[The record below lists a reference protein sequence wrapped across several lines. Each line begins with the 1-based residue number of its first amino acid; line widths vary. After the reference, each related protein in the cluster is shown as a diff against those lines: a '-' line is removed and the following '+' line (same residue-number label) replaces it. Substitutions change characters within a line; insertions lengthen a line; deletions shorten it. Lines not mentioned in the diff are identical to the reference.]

1 MITNNP
7 GNTTGSTMSD
17 EHLIQIICNDPRLTR
32 KYVNELQ
39 SASQS
44 FQLRPIAWFAGVRQR
59 PRVEASVFLL
69 DESGLEDQSKEG
81 LQATVTELVEIAPV
95 VMVAASV
102 RQPELKLQISAGAA
116 DFVARSGNFVPVA
129 VGLVERRIRLATEG
143 VLGRSD
149 GADDDKRADFGE
161 ILRHEVNNPL
171 TGILGNAEMLL
182 ARRDRLPASAIER
195 LETIANLA
203 VRLRET
209 VQRLSSAA
217 ELRQINTP

>member
-1 MITNNP
+1 M
-7 GNTTGSTMSD
+7 TGSTMSD

-95 VMVAASV
+95 IMVAAPV

-129 VGLVERRIRLATEG
+129 VGLVERRIRLAAEG

-149 GADDDKRADFGE
+149 GPDDGRSRDFGE
-161 ILRHEVNNPL
+161 MLRHEVNNPL